1 MNQKHQKNIYHPNV
15 NVTVM
20 VKNVIQIK
28 IGITINVHVNAS
40 LRKNNAWKDYI
51 WNPST
56 CTCENGKYLESI
68 IGDSVIK
75 WNYRGDKNCSNKNY
89 SNKFC

>member
-1 MNQKHQKNIYHPNV
+1 MNQKHQKNIYHPNA

-40 LRKNNAWKDYI
+40 LRKNNAWKRL
-51 WNPST
+51 
-56 CTCENGKYLESI
+56 YLEP
-68 IGDSVIK
+68 
-75 WNYRGDKNCSNKNY
+75 
-89 SNKFC
+89 

>member
-40 LRKNNAWKDYI
+40 LRKNNAWKRL
-51 WNPST
+51 
-56 CTCENGKYLESI
+56 YLEP
-68 IGDSVIK
+68 
-75 WNYRGDKNCSNKNY
+75 
-89 SNKFC
+89 